1 MILSGSDFEAMMR
14 RTQATP
20 LKCWKC
26 GGEFTFEQGGLAA
39 IDAGIH
45 GKVKCTSCD
54 AVYETDV
61 QPASITLILDGQVE
75 IFPTP

>member
-1 MILSGSDFEAMMR
+1 MMLSGSDFEAMMR

-26 GGEFTFEQGGLAA
+26 GAEFTFEQGGLAA

-45 GKVKCTSCD
+45 NQVKCTSCGV
-54 AVYETDV
+54 VYDTEV
-61 QPASITLILDGQVE
+61 QFTEIALSLDGQSEV
-75 IFPTP
+75 FPTP